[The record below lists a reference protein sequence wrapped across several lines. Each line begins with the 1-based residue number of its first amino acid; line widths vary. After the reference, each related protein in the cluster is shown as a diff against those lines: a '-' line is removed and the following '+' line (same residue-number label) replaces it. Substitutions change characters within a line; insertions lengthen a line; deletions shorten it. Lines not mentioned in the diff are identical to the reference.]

1 MKTTINTTNT
11 AAAKIL
17 CYCNLDAI
25 RADRTGTIHAAVRAI
40 RDSADTDNNT
50 VQVHYD
56 LYRRAVA
63 IQITTRDMWH
73 CYSDDNISMIAIGQ
87 YRGSITAAQLADDI
101 IAAISAA
108 QKGA

>member
-1 MKTTINTTNT
+1 MTTNTTNT

-17 CYCNLDAI
+17 RYCNLDAI
-25 RADRTGTIHAAVRAI
+25 RADRTGTIRAAVRVI

-56 LYRRAVA
+56 LYRRAVC
-63 IQITTRDMWH
+63 IRTTSRDVWH
-73 CYSDDNISMIAIGQ
+73 CYRDDNISMIAIGQ

-101 IAAISAA
+101 IAAIIAA